1 VFDGEPGAWP
11 KFISHWLLRSVLIM
25 PGLVIGGI
33 RDRRIIPAALASS
46 TFVSLFLV
54 FYTAVERGRR
64 GIPVGRTRNLRGGSR
79 PVYSRPKTQLRPSG
93 GTRFFMK
100 KYGLTPFEAD
110 RLILH
115 PNREQI
121 VRATEQ
127 FQAEHGYPAPNSS
140 LVRGYLLDR
149 VRAQLA
155 RRARGARRA
164 LGTRYRVS
172 VRTPKLS
179 GTTSI
184 CVEAKNKAEATALIH
199 GSGRGVRVTRI
210 TRGC

>member
-1 VFDGEPGAWP
+1 VFDGEPGGWP

-64 GIPVGRTRNLRGGSR
+64 GIPVGRTRNNLRGS
-79 PVYSRPKTQLRPSG
+79 
-93 GTRFFMK
+93 
-100 KYGLTPFEAD
+100 
-110 RLILH
+110 
-115 PNREQI
+115 
-121 VRATEQ
+121 
-127 FQAEHGYPAPNSS
+127 
-140 LVRGYLLDR
+140 
-149 VRAQLA
+149 RAQLV
-155 RRARGARRA
+155 RGARRA